1 VPQEPDIRG
10 RHFPG
15 AECGR
20 ARWQDKSVVFSELAD
35 DGSTNQGY
43 WAWRRMA
50 KRMKEI
56 SYIFRAVFGDGQMMT
71 RVRPVLAAQLANPSI
86 FRRR

>member
-1 VPQEPDIRG
+1 
-10 RHFPG
+10 
-15 AECGR
+15 
-20 ARWQDKSVVFSELAD
+20 
-35 DGSTNQGY
+35 
-43 WAWRRMA
+43 MA